1 MITAGS
7 QHPLELRDHKFKAG
21 AFDPQFRAGC
31 LSGGEK
37 AMGRELRSEGPG
49 GPSSASIP
57 RMEGQETAPYVCGAV
72 EKEAEGEGSVSE
84 RGKGTF
90 KEEAERSWCVEGWG
104 WGWRRERELGA
115 QTPPGPLVSQGRCGP
130 GPSSSPLFP
139 RPSCRCPQTSSL
151 AKCCLQPRI

>member
-104 WGWRRERELGA
+104 GGGGGRGSSELRPRLVHWCPREGVALGPPA
-115 QTPPGPLVSQGRCGP
+115 APFSPGPPADVL
-130 GPSSSPLFP
+130 
-139 RPSCRCPQTSSL
+139 RPAP
-151 AKCCLQPRI
+151 